1 MFRLK
6 YCTNEVMLLYVH
18 LLEIVLGRLKIKKL
32 DITIKDLKEFQKNM
46 TTADVAK
53 ESFQFTRLWRKL
65 PNLEL
70 SSYKILHR
78 KGGKNNQVIL
88 SNRLKPLVFK
98 ELHVDMRYLE
108 YGKTLQLIKKELL
121 LAQNVR

>member
-18 LLEIVLGRLKIKKL
+18 LLEIALGRLKIKKL
-32 DITIKDLKEFQKNM
+32 DIKIKDLKEFQKNV

-53 ESFQFTRLWRKL
+53 ESFQFTTLWRKL
-65 PNLEL
+65 PNLEV

-78 KGGKNNQVIL
+78 KGDKNNQVIL

-98 ELHVDMRYLE
+98 ELHINMRYLE
-108 YGKTLQLIKKELL
+108 YGKTLELIKKELL
-121 LAQNVR
+121 LAQNV

>member
-18 LLEIVLGRLKIKKL
+18 LLEIVLGRFKIKKS
-32 DITIKDLKEFQKNM
+32 DIKIKDLKEFQKNM

-70 SSYKILHR
+70 SSYKILPR
-78 KGGKNNQVIL
+78 KGDKNNQVIS
-88 SNRLKPLVFK
+88 SNRLKSVVFK

-108 YGKTLQLIKKELL
+108 YGKTLELIKKELL